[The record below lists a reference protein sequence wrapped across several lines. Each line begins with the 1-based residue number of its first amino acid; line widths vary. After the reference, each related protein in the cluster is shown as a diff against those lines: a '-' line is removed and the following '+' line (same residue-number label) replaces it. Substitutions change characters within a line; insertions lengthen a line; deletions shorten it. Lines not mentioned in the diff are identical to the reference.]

1 MVERSSPNGTAVVV
15 APGSRPMLTMGGTSH
30 VFDLVSHDTRGQL
43 ALMEATIQ
51 PHTLVMPHSHTH
63 EDELGIVLE
72 GEAGIRVGDQEY
84 MVSPGFVIFIPRG
97 TVHAIWNPTD
107 KPGKAIS
114 IFTPGGLESY
124 FKEMAGVFQEQTP
137 PDRAKLGAISQ
148 KYGIVPH
155 TEWVPELSAKHG
167 VTLG

>member
-1 MVERSSPNGTAVVV
+1 
-15 APGSRPMLTMGGTSH
+15 MGGTSH
-30 VFDLVSHDTRGQL
+30 VFDLVSQDTSGQL

-51 PHTLVMPHSHTH
+51 PHTLVMPHSHIH

-84 MVSPGFVIFIPRG
+84 VVSPGYVIFIPRG

-107 KPGKAIS
+107 KPGKAVS
-114 IFTPGGLESY
+114 IFTPGGLEAY
-124 FKEMAGVFQEQTP
+124 FKEMAAVFQEQTP
-137 PDRAKLGAISQ
+137 PDRAKLGAIGQ

-155 TEWVPELSAKHG
+155 MEWVPELSAKYG
-167 VTLG
+167 VNLG